1 MTDRKRSLSLGVL
14 CEHSEIIQSVSTEL
28 LVAELLVSQ
37 SLIGSV
43 TVMCL
48 D

>member
-1 MTDRKRSLSLGVL
+1 MNTIY
-14 CEHSEIIQSVSTEL
+14 EYEIIQSVSTEL

-37 SLIGSV
+37 SLIGAA